1 MFNEKNE
8 EFSTKQGKKIPV
20 WQSPKYAESRA
31 KAIEIIDSKKYGLTE
46 GDFWILMNET
56 KSGKMGYT
64 GLILS
69 HNGCL
74 KINDNLP
81 AEKKY
86 KPECVTINE
95 SGWGGSLVFIYC
107 CPEQG
112 LFETGEVSTKNCKND
127 YPYAMAEKRLIDR
140 VVLKNSKL
148 AFSGIY
154 GEAEADEFRDPLDDT
169 VPKRETIE
177 DVQRRFEAPVKQV
190 CEDCGKVIVSY
201 KGANGKPVDVDKH
214 IKATRERYGKSLC
227 IDCAMK
233 RRAEESNADAES

>member
-1 MFNEKNE
+1 MFNEKTE
-8 EFSTKQGKKIPV
+8 EFSAKHGEKIPV
-20 WQSPKYAESRA
+20 WKSPKYAESRA
-31 KAIEIIDSKKYGLTE
+31 KAVEIIDSKKYGLTE

-81 AEKKY
+81 AEKRY

-112 LFETGEVSTKNCKND
+112 LFETGEVSAKNCKNN

-154 GEAEADEFRDPLDDT
+154 GEAEADEFKDPLDDT
-169 VPKRETIE
+169 EPPKL
-177 DVQRRFEAPVKQV
+177 V

-201 KGANGKPVDVDKH
+201 NGANGKLVDVDKH
-214 IKATRERYGKSLC
+214 IKATRDRYGKSLC
-227 IDCAMK
+227 IGCVMK
-233 RRAEESNADAES
+233 RRAEESNADAAS